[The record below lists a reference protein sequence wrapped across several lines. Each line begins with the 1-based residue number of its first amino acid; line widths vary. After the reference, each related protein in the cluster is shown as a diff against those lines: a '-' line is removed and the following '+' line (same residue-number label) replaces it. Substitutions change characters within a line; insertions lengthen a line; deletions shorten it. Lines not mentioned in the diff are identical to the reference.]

1 MNLADWEGRS
11 PPTEQA
17 LQPAH
22 WRKMLENKE
31 RHQPKR
37 ASTAQASG
45 FHLKQV
51 VNETISIHK
60 WVSFAVDGSARHSRP
75 HIKLDEVC
83 HAKQGMEPQ
92 LSELLPVQDS
102 RWQTRKD
109 NKSMFLLMRII
120 YHHYINLINVMGPF
134 QEEEITGH

>member
-1 MNLADWEGRS
+1 
-11 PPTEQA
+11 
-17 LQPAH
+17 
-22 WRKMLENKE
+22 
-31 RHQPKR
+31 
-37 ASTAQASG
+37 
-45 FHLKQV
+45 
-51 VNETISIHK
+51 
-60 WVSFAVDGSARHSRP
+60 
-75 HIKLDEVC
+75 
-83 HAKQGMEPQ
+83 MEPQ